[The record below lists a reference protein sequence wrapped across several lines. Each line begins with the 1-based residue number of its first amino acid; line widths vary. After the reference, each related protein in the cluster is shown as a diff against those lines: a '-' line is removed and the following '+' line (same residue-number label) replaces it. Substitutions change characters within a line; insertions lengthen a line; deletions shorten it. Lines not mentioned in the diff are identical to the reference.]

1 MSTYA
6 SIHLFFKRKCTY
18 KGIYRLLKSLNL
30 DNFSLSPIQKSGVYN
45 AVDLRLYEG
54 WLNFTVKDKSLIFNV
69 LVEEYENNEGTNHI
83 ELQCKSTN
91 RDTYEAVWFSDD
103 FLLIFKNLKYL
114 EGIALVGE
122 DETAPSRNF
131 YAAFKNGDFDVYLH
145 PLTDPFSAD
154 FYLDAWKRH
163 LQKHTSMN
171 EEQIRKFIQELKDRK
186 V

>member
-6 SIHLFFKRKCTY
+6 SIHLFFKRKYTY
-18 KGIYRLLKSLNL
+18 KDIYPLFKSLNL
-30 DNFSLSPIQKSGVYN
+30 KDFSLSPIQKSSVYN
-45 AVDLRLYEG
+45 EIDLRLYEA
-54 WLNFTVKDKSLIFNV
+54 WLNFTIEDKKLTFNV
-69 LVEEYENNEGTNHI
+69 LVEEYASDEGTKHI

-103 FLLIFKNLKYL
+103 FFSIFKNLKYL

-122 DETAPSRNF
+122 DETAPNSNF
-131 YAAFKNGDFDVYLH
+131 YAAFKNGDFDIYLH
-145 PLTDPFSAD
+145 QSTYPFSRP

-163 LQKHTSMN
+163 LQKHTSIN
-171 EEQIRKFIQELKDRK
+171 EEQIQKFIQELKGRK